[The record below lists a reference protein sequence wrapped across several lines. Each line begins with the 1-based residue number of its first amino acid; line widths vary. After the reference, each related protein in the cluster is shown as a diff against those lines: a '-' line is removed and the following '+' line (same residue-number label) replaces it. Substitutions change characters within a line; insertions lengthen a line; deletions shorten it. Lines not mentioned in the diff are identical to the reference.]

1 MDTLLGSSR
10 YTMGK
15 ALTSGP
21 HHLQGPWNGSWATAA
36 SHTTR
41 AAAFGELLFILLS
54 PFHFSRQL
62 SNLTKYPFNFFSQM
76 TQKPWYNL
84 TRPKNQTR
92 KIRIPAN
99 RPYPMS
105 IHDRNTYNDRE
116 KKSKD
121 QIIFCDCIENHQNRY
136 PKNLCCREQ
145 RDRTFRETI
154 AFSSWNKVFTRVI
167 PLIKCP
173 RIRCLTF
180 GQV

>member
-1 MDTLLGSSR
+1 MLFVSSWMKVEKIAIHRTYYARLWWLFSLMYSWQWPGHVINTEESMDTLLGSSR

-92 KIRIPAN
+92 KIRIPASTLSN
-99 RPYPMS
+99 IYP
-105 IHDRNTYNDRE
+105 R
-116 KKSKD
+116 
-121 QIIFCDCIENHQNRY
+121 
-136 PKNLCCREQ
+136 
-145 RDRTFRETI
+145 
-154 AFSSWNKVFTRVI
+154 
-167 PLIKCP
+167 
-173 RIRCLTF
+173 
-180 GQV
+180 